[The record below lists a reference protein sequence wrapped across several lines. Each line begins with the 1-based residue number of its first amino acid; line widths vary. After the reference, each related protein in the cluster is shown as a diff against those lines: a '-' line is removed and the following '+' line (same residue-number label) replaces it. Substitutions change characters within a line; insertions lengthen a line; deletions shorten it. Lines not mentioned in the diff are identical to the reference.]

1 MPGSRSH
8 DRIPT
13 ACRALD
19 RRVAGPHHPRVRHLP
34 HRGDACRSHRA
45 GPSPEKIPPFAS
57 ANFGWQS
64 NLEDWEDAP
73 PGAVHGPIRNDP
85 AYPFRTNLEG
95 NRAGTGATKRI
106 TNTKDPVL
114 KPWAAA
120 QIQATND
127 EILKG
132 VRDIPFTAQ
141 SRCYPGG
148 VPGQLLWPFEPVY
161 FIQTP
166 EVVWM
171 IWQRDHL
178 VRRVDLTDT
187 HTEHVKPSWFG
198 ELIGRYENGDT
209 LVVDTIG
216 LSTKN
221 SYIDNFRTPHS
232 EKLHVVERF
241 TIQPGGKGMT
251 ALVTVEDPDA
261 FNAPLT
267 MTRRLV
273 QVRGS
278 DAGNGLRREQHRLP
292 SIRTWFPNRRRR
304 RPTSELA
311 MVRDGR
317 NRLTAPLRTR
327 TAPCALACCARREAL
342 RLGGDA
348 TCI

>member
-1 MPGSRSH
+1 MRGTKGEERFPSGHPEACFRATEPRDKEETMPGSRPKGQSTVCP
-8 DRIPT
+8 RIGLAAGLT
-13 ACRALD
+13 VCLAAVSFAAGAARAES
-19 RRVAGPHHPRVRHLP
+19 AN
-34 HRGDACRSHRA
+34 A
-45 GPSPEKIPPFAS
+45 IPPFAS

-73 PGAVHGPIRNDP
+73 PGATHGPIRNDP
-85 AYPFRTNLEG
+85 AYPFRTNADG

-120 QIQATND
+120 QIEATND
-127 EILKG
+127 EVLKG

-166 EVVWM
+166 KVVWM
-171 IWQRDHL
+171 IWQHDHL
-178 VRRVDLTDT
+178 VRRIDLTDQHSERVT
-187 HTEHVKPSWFG
+187 PSWFG
-198 ELIGRYENGDT
+198 ESIGHYENRDT

-232 EKLHVVERF
+232 EKLHLVERF
-241 TIQPGGKGMT
+241 TLQPGGKGMS
-251 ALVTVEDPDA
+251 AVVTVDDPDT

-267 MTRRLV
+267 MTRRWFRFDGPMLETV
-273 QVRGS
+273 CAENNVDVFHQNLFPQPEAKTS
-278 DAGNGLRREQHRLP
+278 D
-292 SIRTWFPNRRRR
+292 F
-304 RPTSELA
+304 
-311 MVRDGR
+311 
-317 NRLTAPLRTR
+317 
-327 TAPCALACCARREAL
+327 
-342 RLGGDA
+342 
-348 TCI
+348 